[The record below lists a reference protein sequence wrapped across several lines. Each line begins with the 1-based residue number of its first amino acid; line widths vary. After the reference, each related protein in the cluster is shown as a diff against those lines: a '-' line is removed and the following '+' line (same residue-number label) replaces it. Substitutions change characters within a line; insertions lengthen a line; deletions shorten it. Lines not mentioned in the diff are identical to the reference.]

1 MPYFIKNG
9 DLNYSEFVEAIKEIK
24 SATSVTGIEYID
36 IEVTGDKVVGIRA
49 STNNPFSIP
58 LKRLYEAYCNVLVF
72 TTADLK
78 PYVNRV
84 QSPSLAIL
92 RAINAIKEYDDS
104 QPDLIAAPNSDVVIS
119 KEDFGERNPWFKKFL
134 ITFLIAGSIMLL
146 SKLFPESKVE
156 NGRLTDAAHTEAV
169 MAIKSQIS
177 NPSSYEGGS
186 WNDAVWDSNSQ
197 TKRYVLKHNFT
208 CKNSFGERVRYIA
221 FIYFDINGTPTD
233 IEILD
238 MQ

>member
-9 DLNYSEFVEAIKEIK
+9 DLNYSEFVEAIKKIN
-24 SATSVTGIEYID
+24 SATSITGIDYTD
-36 IEVTGDKVVGIRA
+36 IQVVGDKVVGTRA
-49 STNNPFSIP
+49 STNNQFSIS
-58 LKRLYEAYCNVLVF
+58 LKRLYEAYCNILVF

-92 RAINAIKEYDDS
+92 RAINAIKEGDDV
-104 QPDLIAAPNSDVVIS
+104 QPDLMADPNCDVVIS
-119 KEDFGERNPWFKKFL
+119 KESFGESYPWLKKFL
-134 ITFLIAGSIMLL
+134 ITFFIAGLIMLL
-146 SKLFPESKVE
+146 SQLFPESKVE

-208 CKNSFGERVRYIA
+208 CKTSFGERVRYMA
-221 FIYFDINGTPTD
+221 FIYFDVNGKATD
-233 IEILD
+233 IEILEY
-238 MQ
+238 